1 MSPPTQPDLFGPR
14 AGWPEGLV
22 YEPAFLTPEEEAHWI
37 AVVQALPL
45 READYKGHMARRRVA
60 SYLTRYDFDG
70 NRLHAGEPLPQAL
83 AALVERVAQW
93 MGVAPG
99 AIANVLVAE
108 YRPGTPLGWHRD
120 VPPFEHIAGVSLA
133 ADALLRLRRYPPVAR
148 APTLDLTLEAR
159 SIYALAGEAR
169 WGWQHAV
176 PPVPA
181 LRYSITCR
189 TRVRRG

>member
-22 YEPAFLTPEEEAHWI
+22 YEPAFLAPEEEAHWI

-45 READYKGHMARRRVA
+45 READYKG
-60 SYLTRYDFDG
+60 
-70 NRLHAGEPLPQAL
+70 
-83 AALVERVAQW
+83 
-93 MGVAPG
+93 
-99 AIANVLVAE
+99 
-108 YRPGTPLGWHRD
+108 
-120 VPPFEHIAGVSLA
+120 
-133 ADALLRLRRYPPVAR
+133 LRRYPPVAR

-181 LRYSITCR
+181 LRYSITAAHGCGAGEHCC
-189 TRVRRG
+189 TALPVA